1 MRTLRYAVRQL
12 AATPGFTAVAIL
24 IVAIGIGAST
34 AMFSTVHAVVLKPL
48 SLPEPDRLVAV
59 YETNLERD
67 VPFFSVSVPNY
78 VDFKARAT
86 SFTSMAAVTW
96 RAMNLTGQ
104 RRAAADPG
112 ADRHGQFP
120 RDARRAD
127 GPGARLHR
135 GRGPPERPEGR
146 DPVGRVLA
154 PALRRPARR
163 RRPDAAARRGRLP
176 RRRRDGGR
184 PAAARRH
191 RDRGAD
197 AGRRGQGT
205 PSEPRARRRS
215 RASRPACRSRRPI
228 AS

>member
-1 MRTLRYAVRQL
+1 MTCRATAGGFGVIYYSSQPMRTLRYAVRQL

-48 SLPEPDRLVAV
+48 ALPEPDRLVAV

-86 SFTSMAAVTW
+86 SFAVDGRGDVAGDEPD
-96 RAMNLTGQ
+96 RA

-112 ADRHGQFP
+112 ADGHGQFP
-120 RDARRAD
+120 RHARRAD

-135 GRGPPERPEGR
+135 RRGPPERPEGR

-163 RRPDAAARRGRLP
+163 RRPDAAARRGRL
-176 RRRRDGGR
+176 RHRRRDGGR

-197 AGRRGQGT
+197 AGRRR
-205 PSEPRARRRS
+205 PRRTA
-215 RASRPACRSRRPI
+215 
-228 AS
+228 